1 MRRIQRASLTRG
13 VATDTMQPHRPHGA
27 IGEGRM
33 SDSINM
39 SAHLAEFTRRLLN
52 GTARAIE
59 DLTVDELHFRP
70 HDDTNSIGFDAWHI
84 ARTADNLI
92 HFAFERDQ
100 PVWLQQGLHEAWKL
114 PKVDQGTGMDPAE
127 AHDLRFPE
135 AGLLGGYVGDVSE
148 AIVPRIEAMDDEYLQ
163 TLTKIRPQGELPRL
177 DIIGQVIIAH
187 GNNHLGQINLART
200 LQGKEGLGF

>member
-1 MRRIQRASLTRG
+1 
-13 VATDTMQPHRPHGA
+13 
-27 IGEGRM
+27 M
-33 SDSINM
+33 SDSINA
-39 SAHLAEFTRRLLN
+39 SAQLAEFTRRLLD

-70 HDDTNSIGFDAWHI
+70 HDGANSIAFEAWHI
-84 ARTADNLI
+84 ARTADNVI

-100 PVWLQQGLHEAWKL
+100 PVWLQQRLDEAWKL
-114 PKVDQGTGMDPAE
+114 PKVDQGTGMDPTE

-135 AGLLGGYVGDVSE
+135 AGLLAGYVRDVSE

-163 TLTKIRPQGELPRL
+163 TVTMIRPQGEQPRL
-177 DIIGQVIIAH
+177 DIIGQVIVVH
-187 GNNHLGQINLART
+187 GNNHLGQMNLART